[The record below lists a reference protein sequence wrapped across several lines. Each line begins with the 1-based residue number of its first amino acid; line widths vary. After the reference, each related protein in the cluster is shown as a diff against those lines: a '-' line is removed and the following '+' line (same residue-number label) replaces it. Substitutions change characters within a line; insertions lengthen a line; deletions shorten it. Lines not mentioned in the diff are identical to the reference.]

1 MTIEGKELIATL
13 VESNQPL
20 AKSLP
25 GIERAL
31 QTLAWVE
38 LAKLHYKGEEL
49 EKAMAGYR
57 ETRDQ
62 DNQAFNVMR
71 EAQAAFSKSG
81 DDMSWEK
88 RVAYFG
94 EDIARKQMEP
104 YEEARVA
111 RVETMN
117 RFDEFR
123 RKHPLIEKLF
133 DAVPRRDAN

>member
-38 LAKLHYKGEEL
+38 LAKLHYNGAEL
-49 EKAMAGYR
+49 EKAMAEYR
-57 ETRDQ
+57 ETRDR
-62 DNQAFNVMR
+62 DHQAFKAMR
-71 EAQAAFSKSG
+71 EAQDEFHKSG
-81 DDMSWEK
+81 EGMSWEK
-88 RVAYFG
+88 RVAHFG
-94 EDIARKQMEP
+94 EDTARKQLEP
-104 YEEARVA
+104 SEQARLA

-133 DAVPRRDAN
+133 DAIPRRDSN